1 MTRRIRER
9 SKQEIVRRRELILRV
24 KMMGVAL

>member
-1 MTRRIRER
+1 MTRRIRGR
-9 SKQEIVRRRELILRV
+9 SKQEIVGRRELILRV